1 MKKNSKKYEAA
12 LKKIDASK
20 VYSLEEAVKLVK
32 ETSTTKFDSSVD
44 ISFRLN
50 VNPTL
55 ADQLIRGT
63 ITLPHGNGKTKKVLV
78 VTNTK
83 LDDAK
88 ESGADFFGGKEMLEK
103 IQRENWFGF
112 DVIVA
117 TPDMMGELGKM
128 GRVLGPK
135 GLMPNPKTGT
145 VTMDVKTA
153 VAEIKRGKIAYR
165 VDRDGN
171 LSMGIGRV
179 SFSDADLL
187 ENVAAI
193 TEHIAKARP
202 STVTGTYI
210 LTAALSTTM
219 GPAVQITFA
228 GRN

>member
-1 MKKNSKKYEAA
+1 MKKYSKNYRKA
-12 LKKIDASK
+12 LELVEKGK
-20 VYSLEEAVKLVK
+20 VYELSEAVKLVK
-32 ETSTTKFDSSVD
+32 QTSFTKFDASVD
-44 ISFRLN
+44 VSFNLN

-63 ITLPHGNGKTKKVLV
+63 ITLPHGNGTTKRVLV

-83 LDDAK
+83 TDEAK
-88 ESGADFFGGKEMLEK
+88 EAGADFVGGKDILEK

-153 VAEIKRGKIAYR
+153 VTEIKKGKIAYR

-171 LSMGIGRV
+171 LSMPIAKV
-179 SFSDADLL
+179 SFSDADLMDNL
-187 ENVAAI
+187 VAV
-193 TEHIAKARP
+193 TDHIAKSRP
-202 STVTGTYI
+202 STVKGTFI
-210 LTAALSTTM
+210 LTAAISTTM
-219 GPAVQITFA
+219 GPAVAITFP

>member
-1 MKKNSKKYEAA
+1 MKKNGKKYEAA
-12 LKKIDASK
+12 LTKIEASK
-20 VYSLEEAVKLVK
+20 VYSLDEAVKLAK
-32 ETSTTKFDSSVD
+32 ETSVTKFDSSVD
-44 ISFRLN
+44 ISFKLN

-83 LDDAK
+83 LDEAK
-88 ESGADFFGGKEMLEK
+88 ESGAEFFGGKEMLEK
-103 IQRENWFGF
+103 IQRENWFDF
-112 DVIVA
+112 DIIVA

-128 GRVLGPK
+128 GRLLGPK

-145 VTMDVKTA
+145 VTMDVKGA
-153 VAEIKRGKIAYR
+153 VADIKRGKIAYR
-165 VDRDGN
+165 VDKDGN

-187 ENVAAI
+187 DNLNAI
-193 TEHIAKARP
+193 TDAIAKARP
-202 STVTGTYI
+202 STVKGTYI
-210 LTAALSTTM
+210 LKAVVTTTM
-219 GPAVQITFA
+219 GPAIPVTFA

>member
-1 MKKNSKKYEAA
+1 MKKFSKKYQAA
-12 LKKIDASK
+12 AKKIEAGK
-20 VYSLEEAVKLVK
+20 VYELAEAVKLVK
-32 ETSTTKFDSSVD
+32 ETSTTKFDASVD
-44 ISFRLN
+44 ISFNLN

-63 ITLPHGNGKTKKVLV
+63 ITLPHGNGKTKRVLV

-83 LDDAK
+83 ADEAK
-88 ESGADFFGGKEMLEK
+88 EAGADFVGGKDILEK

-153 VAEIKRGKIAYR
+153 VTEIKKGKIAYR

-171 LSMGIGRV
+171 LSMPIAKV
-179 SFSDADLL
+179 SFSDADLMDNL
-187 ENVAAI
+187 VAV
-193 TEHIAKARP
+193 TDHIAKSRP
-202 STVTGTYI
+202 STVKGTFI
-210 LTAALSTTM
+210 LTAAISTTM
-219 GPAVQITFA
+219 GPAVAITFP

>member
-12 LKKIDASK
+12 LTKIEASK
-20 VYSLEEAVKLVK
+20 VYSLDEAVKLAK
-32 ETSTTKFDSSVD
+32 ETSVTKFDSSVD
-44 ISFRLN
+44 ISFKLN

-83 LDDAK
+83 LDEAK
-88 ESGADFFGGKEMLEK
+88 ESGAEFFGGKEMLEK

-112 DVIVA
+112 DIIVA

-128 GRVLGPK
+128 GRLLGPK

-145 VTMDVKTA
+145 VTMDVKGA
-153 VAEIKRGKIAYR
+153 VADIKRGKIAYR
-165 VDRDGN
+165 VDKDGN

-187 ENVAAI
+187 DNLIAI
-193 TEHIAKARP
+193 TDTIAKARP
-202 STVTGTYI
+202 STVKGTYI
-210 LTAALSTTM
+210 LKAVVTTTM
-219 GPAVQITFA
+219 GPAIPVTFA
-228 GRN
+228 GRS

>member
-12 LKKIDASK
+12 LKMIDASK

-202 STVTGTYI
+202 STVKGTYI

>member
-1 MKKNSKKYEAA
+1 MKKLPKNYAAA
-12 LKKIDASK
+12 LKKVDAAK
-20 VYSLEEAVKLVK
+20 TYTLEEAVALVK
-32 ETSTTKFDSSVD
+32 ETSTVKFDASVD
-44 ISFRLN
+44 ISFNLN

-63 ITLPHGNGKTKKVLV
+63 ITLPHGNGKTKKILV

-83 LDDAK
+83 LDEAK
-88 ESGADFFGGKEMLEK
+88 EAGADFYGGKEILEK
-103 IQRENWFGF
+103 ITRESWFGF

-145 VTMDVKTA
+145 VTMDIKGA
-153 VAEIKRGKIAYR
+153 VADIKRGKIAYR

-179 SFSDADLL
+179 SFSEEFLL
-187 ENVAAI
+187 DNLKAI
-193 TEHIAKARP
+193 TDAIVKSRP
-202 STVTGTYI
+202 STVKGTFI
-210 LTAALSTTM
+210 LNCVVSSTM
-219 GPAVQITFA
+219 GPAIAITFP

>member
-12 LKKIDASK
+12 LTKIEASK
-20 VYSLEEAVKLVK
+20 VYSLDEAVKLAK
-32 ETSTTKFDSSVD
+32 ETSVTKFDSSVD
-44 ISFRLN
+44 ISFKLN

-83 LDDAK
+83 LDEAK
-88 ESGADFFGGKEMLEK
+88 ESGAEFFGGKEMLEK
-103 IQRENWFGF
+103 IQRENWFDF
-112 DVIVA
+112 DIIVA

-128 GRVLGPK
+128 GRLLGPK

-145 VTMDVKTA
+145 VTMDVEGA
-153 VAEIKRGKIAYR
+153 VADIKRGKIAYR
-165 VDRDGN
+165 VDKDGN

-187 ENVAAI
+187 DNLVAI
-193 TEHIAKARP
+193 TDTIAKARP
-202 STVTGTYI
+202 STVKGTYI
-210 LTAALSTTM
+210 LKAVVTTTM
-219 GPAVQITFA
+219 GPAIPVTFA

>member
-1 MKKNSKKYEAA
+1 MKKLSKKYKAA
-12 LKKIDASK
+12 LEK
-20 VYSLEEAVKLVK
+20 VESGKLYSLEEAVKLVK
-32 ETSTTKFDSSVD
+32 ETSAAKFDASVD
-44 ISFRLN
+44 ISFNLN

-63 ITLPHGNGKTKKVLV
+63 ITLPHGNGKTKKILV

-83 LDDAK
+83 LDEAK
-88 ESGADFFGGKEMLEK
+88 ESGADFFGGKEILDK
-103 IQRENWFGF
+103 IARESWFDF
-112 DVIVA
+112 DVIIA

-145 VTMDVKTA
+145 VTMDIKGA
-153 VAEIKRGKIAYR
+153 VADIKRGKIAYR

-179 SFSDADLL
+179 SFAEDKLL
-187 ENVAAI
+187 ENLTAI
-193 TEHIAKARP
+193 TDAIVKSRP
-202 STVTGTYI
+202 STVKGTFI
-210 LTAALSTTM
+210 TNVVVSSTM
-219 GPAVQITFA
+219 GPSIAITFP

>member
-1 MKKNSKKYEAA
+1 MKKFSKKYQAA
-12 LKKIDASK
+12 AKKIEAGK
-20 VYSLEEAVKLVK
+20 VYELAEAVKLVK
-32 ETSTTKFDSSVD
+32 ETSTTKFDASVD
-44 ISFRLN
+44 ISFNLN

-63 ITLPHGNGKTKKVLV
+63 ITLPHGNGKTKRVLV

-83 LDDAK
+83 ADEAK
-88 ESGADFFGGKEMLEK
+88 EAGADFVGGKDILEK

-153 VAEIKRGKIAYR
+153 VTEIKKGKIAYR

-171 LSMGIGRV
+171 LSMPIAKV
-179 SFSDADLL
+179 SFSDTDLMDNL
-187 ENVAAI
+187 VAV
-193 TEHIAKARP
+193 TDHIAKSRP
-202 STVTGTYI
+202 STVKGTFI
-210 LTAALSTTM
+210 LTAAISTTM
-219 GPAVQITFA
+219 GPAVAITFP

>member
-1 MKKNSKKYEAA
+1 MKKYSKNYRKA
-12 LKKIDASK
+12 LELVEKGK
-20 VYSLEEAVKLVK
+20 VYELSEAVKLVK
-32 ETSTTKFDSSVD
+32 HTNFTKFDASVD
-44 ISFRLN
+44 VSFNLN

-63 ITLPHGNGKTKKVLV
+63 ITLPHGNGTTKRVLV

-83 LDDAK
+83 TDEAK
-88 ESGADFFGGKEMLEK
+88 EAGADFVGGKDILEK

-128 GRVLGPK
+128 GRLLGPK

-153 VAEIKRGKIAYR
+153 VTEIKKGKIAYR

-171 LSMGIGRV
+171 LAMPIAKV
-179 SFSDADLL
+179 SFSDSDLL
-187 ENVAAI
+187 DNLSAVCD
-193 TEHIAKARP
+193 HIVRSRP
-202 STVTGTYI
+202 STVKGTFI
-210 LTAALSTTM
+210 VKAAISTTM
-219 GPAVQITFA
+219 GPAVEITFP

>member
-1 MKKNSKKYEAA
+1 MKKFSKKYQAAAKKVEAG
-12 LKKIDASK
+12 K
-20 VYSLEEAVKLVK
+20 VYELAEAVKLVK
-32 ETSTTKFDSSVD
+32 ETSTTKFDASVD
-44 ISFRLN
+44 ISFNLN

-63 ITLPHGNGKTKKVLV
+63 ITLPHGNGKTKRVLV

-83 LDDAK
+83 ADEAK
-88 ESGADFFGGKEMLEK
+88 EAEADFVGGKDILEK

-153 VAEIKRGKIAYR
+153 VTEIKKGKIAYR

-171 LSMGIGRV
+171 LSMPIAKV
-179 SFSDADLL
+179 SFSDADLMDNL
-187 ENVAAI
+187 VAV
-193 TEHIAKARP
+193 TDHIAKSRP
-202 STVTGTYI
+202 STVKGTFI
-210 LTAALSTTM
+210 LTAAISTTM
-219 GPAVQITFA
+219 GPAVAITFP